1 MERLSMSKS
10 MLETK
15 STLTKLLSTA
25 TFAGAL
31 VFSSASQAVAPGGP
45 DCGWGNLMFEGDSGK
60 IAHMGA
66 SIFNGTS
73 GNQWIGIL
81 AGTNGCSS
89 EGTITYGGKSL
100 FALTG
105 FMDEVAV
112 DIAKGEGEALD
123 ALSVVM
129 GIEQHDRS
137 AFGKLL
143 QNNFNTIFPNE
154 NVESDA
160 VIASIQ
166 EVMKNDE
173 HFSQYTS

>member
-1 MERLSMSKS
+1 MSNSMFR
-10 MLETK
+10 TQA
-15 STLTKLLSTA
+15 TLTKLLTSTA
-25 TFAGAL
+25 FIGAL
-31 VFSSASQAVAPGGP
+31 AFSSASHAEAPGGP

-60 IAHMGA
+60 VAHIGA

-100 FALTG
+100 FALSG

-112 DIAKGEGEALD
+112 DIAKGEGEALN

-129 GIEQHDRS
+129 GIEQQDRN

-143 QNNFNTIFPNE
+143 QNNFNAIFPNE
-154 NVESDA
+154 NIESDA

-166 EVMKNDE
+166 AVMKNDK
-173 HFSQYTS
+173 HFSQYAG

>member
-1 MERLSMSKS
+1 MSKS
-10 MLETK
+10 LRK
-15 STLTKLLSTA
+15 FISSA
-25 TFAGAL
+25 SFAGSL
-31 VFSSASQAVAPGGP
+31 VFSAVSFAEAPGGP
-45 DCGWGNLMFEGDSGK
+45 DCGWGNLMFEGDSG
-60 IAHMGA
+60 IGAHIGA
-66 SIFNGTS
+66 SIFNGSS

-81 AGTNGCSS
+81 FGTNGCSS

-129 GIEQHDRS
+129 GIQQEDRA

-154 NVESDA
+154 NIQSDA

-166 EVMKNDE
+166 KVMKADA
-173 HFSQYTS
+173 HFSQYLS